1 MNLSVEQEYSL
12 ERFKRGEN
20 LFITGPGGTGKTKLI
35 DTLVKYCAANGKHVQ
50 VCAMTGCAALLLQC
64 GAQTLHSW
72 SGIKLAK
79 GDNSKTVSAVTKNKR
94 LRAKWR
100 KVQVLIVDE
109 ISMMSLKIFNL
120 IEEIGRACRLS
131 ELPFGGI
138 QLVFTGDFYQLPPVG
153 TYEDP
158 TTDMFCF
165 ESAKWNQVFSTQ
177 NQIQLKTI
185 FRQTD
190 PKYKEIL
197 LQVRNATLTEANI
210 KVLQDQVKREIDP
223 AKYNGCMPTKLF
235 PTRVKTDFLNN
246 TMFAKLP
253 DPEVV
258 FICEKKTGCK
268 TILETGKIISSD
280 KLEVGSRLTA
290 QEIEYEL
297 QNLLSTSSYQDAL
310 ALKKGAVVMC
320 TTNLDMENG
329 ICNGSQGII
338 TNIINTST
346 GPLPEVRFS
355 NGFTRV
361 IPVKYRQ
368 SDEYPTLAIGQIPL
382 CLAWALT
389 IHKIQGA
396 TLKMAE
402 IDVGNTIFEYGQ
414 TYVALSR
421 VESLDG
427 LYLSAFHS
435 HRIKAN
441 PRVIAFYQSFKETDY
456 SIELAKIK
464 PSVGN
469 SVDIGTETGLE
480 KFEYKE
486 EKVDP
491 TVKKIKL

>member
-12 ERFKRGEN
+12 ERFKKGEN
-20 LFITGPGGTGKTKLI
+20 VFITGPGGTGKTRLI

-79 GDNSKTVSAVTKNKR
+79 GDNSKTVSAVAKNKR

-109 ISMMSLKIFNL
+109 ISMMSLKIFDL

-131 ELPFGGI
+131 DQPFGGI
-138 QLVFTGDFYQLPPVG
+138 QVVFTGDFYQLPPVG
-153 TYEDP
+153 TYGDP
-158 TTDMFCF
+158 TTEMFCF
-165 ESAKWNQVFSTQ
+165 ESAKWSQVFPKS

-197 LQVRNATLTEANI
+197 LQVRNATLTEPNI
-210 KVLQDQVKREIDP
+210 KILQDQVKREIDP

-246 TMFAKLP
+246 TMFAKIP
-253 DPEVV
+253 DPEVL

-268 TILETGKIISSD
+268 TIWETGKAISTEKID
-280 KLEVGSRLTA
+280 IGSRLTI

-297 QNLLSTSSYQDAL
+297 QNLLSTSSYQENL

-338 TNIINTST
+338 TNIINSST

-361 IPVKYRQ
+361 IPIKYRQ

-441 PRVIAFYQSFKETDY
+441 PRVIAFYQGFKETDY

-464 PSVGN
+464 EPVGN
-469 SVDIGTETGLE
+469 ETGLE
-480 KFEYKE
+480 RFEYKE
-486 EKVDP
+486 EKSDP

>member
-1 MNLSVEQEYSL
+1 MNLSVEQEYAF
-12 ERFKRGEN
+12 ERFKCGEN

-35 DTLVKYCAANGKHVQ
+35 DTLVKYCVTNGKNVQ

-79 GDNSKTVSAVTKNKR
+79 GDNSKTVFAVSKSKR

-100 KVQVLIVDE
+100 KVQVLIIDE
-109 ISMMSLKIFNL
+109 VSMMSLKIFDL

-131 ELPFGGI
+131 DQPFGGI
-138 QLVFTGDFYQLPPVG
+138 QVIFTGDFYQLPPVG
-153 TYEDP
+153 TFGDP
-158 TTDMFCF
+158 ATDMFCF
-165 ESAKWNQVFSTQ
+165 ESVKWNQVFPIHD
-177 NQIQLKTI
+177 QIQLKTI

-197 LQVRNATLTEANI
+197 LQVRNATLTEPNI
-210 KVLQDQVKREIDP
+210 KILQDQVKREIDP
-223 AKYNGCMPTKLF
+223 EKYNGCMPTKLF
-235 PTRVKTDFLNN
+235 PTRAKTDFLNN
-246 TMFAKLP
+246 SMFAKLP
-253 DPEVV
+253 DKEIV
-258 FICEKKTGCK
+258 FVCEKKTECK
-268 TILETGKIISSD
+268 TILETGQALSSEKLII
-280 KLEVGSRLTA
+280 GSKLTA
-290 QEIEYEL
+290 QEIEYEF
-297 QNLLSTSSYQDAL
+297 QTLLSTSTYQEIL

-329 ICNGSQGII
+329 ICNGSQGIV

-346 GPLPEVRFS
+346 GPLPEVKFS

-421 VESLDG
+421 VQSLDG

-441 PRVIAFYQSFKETDY
+441 PRVIAFYQRLPEIDY
-456 SIELAKIK
+456 AIELAKIK
-464 PSVGN
+464 APTRN
-469 SVDIGTETGLE
+469 DTANLE
-480 KFEYKE
+480 RFEYKE
-486 EKVDP
+486 EIIDP

>member
-1 MNLSVEQEYSL
+1 MNLSVEQEYAF
-12 ERFKRGEN
+12 ECFKKGKN

-35 DTLVKYCAANGKHVQ
+35 DTLVKYCTTNGKNVQ

-79 GDNSKTVSAVTKNKR
+79 GDNSKTVAAVSKSKR
-94 LRAKWR
+94 LKAKWR

-109 ISMMSLKIFNL
+109 VSMMSLKIFDL
-120 IEEIGRACRLS
+120 IEEIGRVCRLS
-131 ELPFGGI
+131 DLPFGGI
-138 QLVFTGDFYQLPPVG
+138 QVVFTGDFYQLPPVG
-153 TYEDP
+153 TLDDP

-165 ESAKWNQVFSTQ
+165 ESVKWNQVFSKQ

-197 LQVRNATLTEANI
+197 LQVRNATLTEENI
-210 KVLQDQVKREIDP
+210 KILQDQVKREIDSE
-223 AKYNGCMPTKLF
+223 KYNGCMPTKLF

-258 FICEKKTGCK
+258 FICDKKTECK
-268 TILETGKIISSD
+268 TILETGKAITSE
-280 KLEVGSRLTA
+280 KLTIGSKLTT

-297 QNLLSTSSYQDAL
+297 QTLLSTSSYQETL

-320 TTNLDMENG
+320 TTNLDMDNG
-329 ICNGSQGII
+329 ICNGSQGIV
-338 TNIINTST
+338 TNIISTST

-361 IPVKYRQ
+361 IPIKYRQ

-421 VESLDG
+421 VQSLDG

-441 PRVIAFYQSFKETDY
+441 PRVIDFYQGFKETDY
-456 SIELAKIK
+456 STELAKIK
-464 PSVGN
+464 TPVGN
-469 SVDIGTETGLE
+469 VVEIGSEAGLE
-480 KFEYKE
+480 RFEYKE
-486 EKVDP
+486 EIIDP
-491 TVKKIKL
+491 TIKKIKL